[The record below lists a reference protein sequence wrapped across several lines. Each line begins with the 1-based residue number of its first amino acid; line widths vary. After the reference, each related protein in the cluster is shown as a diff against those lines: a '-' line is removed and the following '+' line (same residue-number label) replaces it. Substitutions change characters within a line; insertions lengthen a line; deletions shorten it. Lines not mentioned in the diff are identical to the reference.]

1 MIDFLTGL
9 VLVCAA
15 ATATACAVA
24 KLIIESGECKIE
36 DRPQFSILHSKFSI
50 HTAVFVFYA
59 AIAVQYAGAKHGG
72 TNSPPLRGASVEF
85 HNSTLSTLNSQLS
98 PSIVLARVGTNE
110 TFSFAAPSDAAV
122 QREWLAFGA
131 ANDWFPVE
139 TNSLSSPGK
148 WTFPLGT
155 ASVSRLAVFSS
166 GTARPRIKDAAT
178 FLSPLSA
185 SIGIAPSSRHGL
197 LAEGDRPSVF
207 WHCLTPE
214 NSLVL
219 TWQNVLLGR
228 AASSPVSFQSE
239 LFENGDVVFRYDLG
253 RLSEPV
259 VSNVVVGVSADGV
272 GETLAQLS
280 TNVTSLTWRRVD
292 PEDADDPDRDGDGIS
307 TADEISAYGTDPH
320 SADTDR
326 DGLSDYEELFVH
338 GTDPLDP
345 NSVSTVYSDGIS
357 VKIGGLDPFSCPSGS
372 TNTVLEHVFYSGT
385 TNGAFSYPQSSD
397 GMAVLRVSVSGSGSG
412 DLVVG
417 SQVVPLLAP
426 PQLRSA
432 PPSPAPPLLVPVA
445 KGRAIPVYIRGDGT
459 LSVSLGS
466 DDFAFGELPS
476 LAANRRVGWLDFPY
490 AKATEPC
497 IHDYNA
503 RRKAVSLP
511 AGADE
516 AELVCTWQGGNGVE
530 VENVPPRAA
539 TITGSFSARGTAGVT
554 YTLSHPKALFGTKSY
569 GQTVRFCP
577 RPPDPDPDE
586 PDPPWYSDGD
596 GDDSG
601 ENADEQQSGGT
612 HDEG

>member
-15 ATATACAVA
+15 VTATACAVA

-50 HTAVFVFYA
+50 HTAVFVFFA

-98 PSIVLARVGTNE
+98 PSLVLARVGTNE

-166 GTARPRIKDAAT
+166 GTARPRIKDAET

-185 SIGIAPSSRHGL
+185 NVGVAPSSRHGL
-197 LAEGDRPSVF
+197 LAEGDGPSVF

-219 TWQNVLLGR
+219 TWQNVLLWR
-228 AASSPVSFQSE
+228 DASSPVSFQSE

-253 RLSEPV
+253 RLSVPV

-272 GETLAQLS
+272 GNVMSQLP

-326 DGLSDYEELFVH
+326 DGLSDYDELFVH

-345 NSVSTVYSDGIS
+345 NSVSAIYSDG
-357 VKIGGLDPFSCPSGS
+357 
-372 TNTVLEHVFYSGT
+372 
-385 TNGAFSYPQSSD
+385 
-397 GMAVLRVSVSGSGSG
+397 
-412 DLVVG
+412 
-417 SQVVPLLAP
+417 
-426 PQLRSA
+426 
-432 PPSPAPPLLVPVA
+432 
-445 KGRAIPVYIRGDGT
+445 
-459 LSVSLGS
+459 LSRE
-466 DDFAFGELPS
+466 D
-476 LAANRRVGWLDFPY
+476 RR
-490 AKATEPC
+490 
-497 IHDYNA
+497 
-503 RRKAVSLP
+503 
-511 AGADE
+511 
-516 AELVCTWQGGNGVE
+516 
-530 VENVPPRAA
+530 
-539 TITGSFSARGTAGVT
+539 
-554 YTLSHPKALFGTKSY
+554 
-569 GQTVRFCP
+569 P
-577 RPPDPDPDE
+577 RPVFMPLRL
-586 PDPPWYSDGD
+586 
-596 GDDSG
+596 
-601 ENADEQQSGGT
+601 
-612 HDEG
+612 H